1 MTEPE
6 DIARVRGE
14 RDAGREEA
22 YRLAEQGARRD
33 RLVERIQDI
42 ALIGGA
48 LGVIWV
54 IGWVNG
60 WW

>member
-6 DIARVRGE
+6 DIERVQGRMV
-14 RDAGREEA
+14 GREEA
-22 YRLAEQGARRD
+22 YRRAQQARRE

-60 WW
+60 WWWG